1 MEKERP
7 GGGLRTFDGAVAVV
21 TGGASGI
28 GRALA
33 EALARRGA
41 AVVLADRQIDLARE
55 VAGGIRQRG
64 GEAGAAEVDVTEAA
78 AVEAV
83 IRDTFAAH
91 GRLDYLFNN
100 AGIGIGGEAALYQLE
115 HWTRVLD
122 VNVLGVVH
130 GVQAAYPRML
140 RQGFGHIVSTASI
153 AGLLP
158 APGTV
163 SYGASKHAVVGMT
176 RSLRVEAKSLGVRVS
191 AICPGVVRTSIL
203 DGGKYGEILQPFPRT
218 FQDRLWRRL
227 RPMDPDRFAVKALA
241 GVAADREIIV
251 VPARWKLL
259 WWLDRLSPSLGSFLA
274 RWFYESQKRELESCL
289 AASGAVSPPA
299 SD

>member
-1 MEKERP
+1 MENELP

-78 AVEAV
+78 AVEAL
-83 IRDTFAAH
+83 IGDTFAAR

-100 AGIGIGGEAALYQLE
+100 AGIGIGGGAELYRLE

-122 VNVLGVVH
+122 VNVRGVVH

-203 DGGKYGEILQPFPRT
+203 DGGRYGEILQPFPRE

-227 RPMDPDRFAVKALA
+227 RPMDPDRFAVQALA

-259 WWLDRLSPSLGSFLA
+259 WWLDRLSPALGSCLA
-274 RWFYESQKRELESCL
+274 RWFYEAQKRDLESLL
-289 AASGAVSPPA
+289 ADSGSGSASLEE
-299 SD
+299 